1 MISATVL
8 CSEIVAEIECCWYSK
23 LSYNKCSILKRPDF
37 FLIENF
43 RLRRL
48 QDFLIVVR
56 CLMYKQ
62 RSAET
67 EG

>member
-43 RLRRL
+43 RVRRL
-48 QDFLIVVR
+48 
-56 CLMYKQ
+56 
-62 RSAET
+62 
-67 EG
+67 